1 MTSPGDSARISP
13 TAHYTGYV
21 WARHG
26 LGAREFATRQGRLAW
41 YGLRPLMAAS
51 RAFGG
56 PTLEGLLLARHRVID
71 HLLTEAITSGRVGQV
86 LELAAG
92 MSPRGRSFVT
102 RFGDRITY
110 VEADLPGMAE
120 RKRRALARMGPSAGP
135 HRVESVDV
143 LAESGPLS
151 LSAAAGRLDPE
162 RGLAVITEGL
172 LSYLPPAG
180 LTGLWERIA
189 GLTGRFPHGLYLS
202 DLHLGQEN
210 SGPLESAT
218 KKLLA
223 AVVRGRLYF
232 HHGRASDA
240 EAALRA
246 AGFATA
252 TLHRPVDFRGGIP
265 GVGAPGADRVRI
277 VEARTGEP
285 RPCA

>member
-1 MTSPGDSARISP
+1 MTRSSSPGDSARISP

-26 LGAREFATRQGRLAW
+26 LGAREFATPQGRLAW

-71 HLLTEAITSGRVGQV
+71 HLLTEEITSGRVGQV

-92 MSPRGRSFVT
+92 MSPRGRSFAT

-120 RKRRALARMGPSAGP
+120 RKRRTLDRMGPSAGR
-135 HRVESVDV
+135 HVVEAVDV

-151 LSAAAGRLDPE
+151 LAELSGRLDPGL
-162 RGLAVITEGL
+162 GLAVITEGL
-172 LSYLPPAG
+172 LAYLEPAD
-180 LTGLWERIA
+180 LTTLWTRIA
-189 GLTGRFPHGLYLS
+189 GLAGRFPHGVYLS

-210 SGPLESAT
+210 GGPVASAT
-218 KKLLA
+218 KNVLA
-223 AVVRGRLYF
+223 AVVRGRLHFPY
-232 HHGRASDA
+232 SDA
-240 EAALRA
+240 TDAEGALRT
-246 AGFATA
+246 AGFGTA
-252 TLHRPVDFRGGIP
+252 TLHRPADFGDGVP
-265 GVGAPGADRVRI
+265 GVRAPGADRVRI
-277 VEARTGEP
+277 IEARTREP
-285 RPCA
+285 